1 MEAEMLGTLM
11 VWRALAWDKHGLTWL
26 SAVLL
31 AIVVGTVVWNLI
43 P

>member
-1 MEAEMLGTLM
+1 MLGTLI
-11 VWRALAWDKHGLTWL
+11 VWRALAWDKDGLTWL

-31 AIVVGTVVWNLI
+31 TIVVGSVVWNLI